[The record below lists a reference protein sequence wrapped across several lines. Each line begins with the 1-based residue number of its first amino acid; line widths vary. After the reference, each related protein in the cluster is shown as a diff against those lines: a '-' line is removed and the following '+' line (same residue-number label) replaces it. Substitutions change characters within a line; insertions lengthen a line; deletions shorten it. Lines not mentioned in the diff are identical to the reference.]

1 MPDAGEDPTMNFS
14 KLPKE
19 KRNNLILVVLLTLV
33 AMSGLGFGLI
43 KYQYENLKRLA
54 ERKMNADQRF
64 KQMEDAVKNA
74 TRIESDLAEGKQM
87 LSQLESDVAPSGDL
101 YSWVINTLRTFKAP
115 YKVEIPQYS
124 QIGPTTEMTMLPA
137 FPYKQASMTVA
148 GKAHYHELGQFL
160 ADFENRFP
168 HIRIL
173 NLGLDVDSNPQ
184 DAELLA
190 FRMDIV
196 TLVKPNQQ

>member
-1 MPDAGEDPTMNFS
+1 MNFS
-14 KLPKE
+14 KLPKD
-19 KRNNLILVVLLTLV
+19 KRNNFILVVVLTLV
-33 AMSGLGFGLI
+33 VLGGLGFGLI

-54 ERKMNADQRF
+54 ERKVNAERKF
-64 KQMEDAVKNA
+64 RQMEDAVKNSA
-74 TRIESDLAEGKQM
+74 RIETDLAEAKLT

-101 YSWVINTLRTFKAP
+101 YSWVINMIRNFKAP

-124 QIGPTTEMTMLPA
+124 QIGPITDMTMLPG

-148 GKAHYHELGQFL
+148 GKAHYHDLGRFL

-168 HIRIL
+168 HLRIL
-173 NLGLDVDSNPQ
+173 NLALDVDGNPQ
-184 DAELLA
+184 EAELLA

-196 TLVKPNQQ
+196 TLVKPNQS

>member
-1 MPDAGEDPTMNFS
+1 MNFS

-19 KRNNLILVVLLTLV
+19 KRNQLILVVIVTL
-33 AMSGLGFGLI
+33 GTLGLLGFGLI
-43 KYQYENLKRLA
+43 KYQYDNLTRLA
-54 ERKMNADQRF
+54 NRKANAES
-64 KQMEDAVKNA
+64 KLAQMQDAVQNSA
-74 TRIESDLAEGKQM
+74 RIESDLAEARQT
-87 LSQLESDVAPSGDL
+87 LSQLESDIAPSGDL
-101 YSWVINTLRTFKAP
+101 YSWLISTIRTFKGP

-124 QIGPTTEMTMLPA
+124 QIGPMTDMTMLPG

-148 GKAHYHELGQFL
+148 GKAHYHDLGRFL

-173 NLGLDVDSNPQ
+173 NLALDVDGNPQ
-184 DAELLA
+184 EVELLA

-196 TLVKPNQQ
+196 TLVKPN

>member
-1 MPDAGEDPTMNFS
+1 MNLS

-19 KRNNLILVVLLTLV
+19 KRNQLILVVIVTLGTLGV
-33 AMSGLGFGLI
+33 LGFGLI
-43 KYQYENLKRLA
+43 KYQYENLTRLGTRKATA
-54 ERKMNADQRF
+54 ETKLA
-64 KQMEDAVKNA
+64 QMEDAVKN
-74 TRIESDLAEGKQM
+74 TVRIQSDLAEAKQT
-87 LSQLESDVAPSGDL
+87 LSQLESDIAPAGDL
-101 YSWVINTLRTFKAP
+101 YSWLISTLRSFKAP

-124 QIGPTTEMTMLPA
+124 QIGPTTDTTMLPG

-148 GKAHYHELGQFL
+148 GKAHFHDLGRFL

-173 NLGLDVDSNPQ
+173 NLALDVDGNPQ
-184 DAELLA
+184 EVEMLA

-196 TLVKPNQQ
+196 TLVKPN

>member
-1 MPDAGEDPTMNFS
+1 MNLS

-19 KRNNLILVVLLTLV
+19 KRNQLILVVIVTLGTLGV
-33 AMSGLGFGLI
+33 VGFGLI
-43 KYQYENLKRLA
+43 KYQYENLTRLGTRKATA
-54 ERKMNADQRF
+54 ETKLA
-64 KQMEDAVKNA
+64 QMEDAVKN
-74 TRIESDLAEGKQM
+74 TVRIQSDLAEAKQT
-87 LSQLESDVAPSGDL
+87 LSQLESDIAPAGDL
-101 YSWVINTLRTFKAP
+101 YSWLISTLRSFKAP

-124 QIGPTTEMTMLPA
+124 QIGPTTDTTMLPG

-148 GKAHYHELGQFL
+148 GKAHFHDLGRFL

-173 NLGLDVDSNPQ
+173 NLALDVDGNPQ
-184 DAELLA
+184 EVEMLA

-196 TLVKPNQQ
+196 TLVKPN

>member
-1 MPDAGEDPTMNFS
+1 MPDAGKDPSPMNFS

-19 KRNNLILVVLLTLV
+19 KRNQLILVVLVTLGTLS
-33 AMSGLGFGLI
+33 ALGFGLI
-43 KYQYENLKRLA
+43 KFQNENLTRLA
-54 ERKMNADQRF
+54 IRKATAES
-64 KQMEDAVKNA
+64 KLAQMEDAVKNTA
-74 TRIESDLAEGKQM
+74 RIQSDLAEAKQTI
-87 LSQLESDVAPSGDL
+87 SQLESDIAPAGDL
-101 YSWVINTLRTFKAP
+101 YSWLISTLRSFKAP

-124 QIGPTTEMTMLPA
+124 QIGPTTDMTMLPG

-148 GKAHYHELGQFL
+148 GKAHFHDLGRFL

-173 NLGLDVDSNPQ
+173 NLALDVDGNPQ
-184 DAELLA
+184 EVEMLA

-196 TLVKPNQQ
+196 TLVKPN

>member
-1 MPDAGEDPTMNFS
+1 MNFS

-19 KRNNLILVVLLTLV
+19 KRNQLILVVIVTL
-33 AMSGLGFGLI
+33 GTLGLLGFGLI
-43 KYQYENLKRLA
+43 KYQYDNLTRLA
-54 ERKMNADQRF
+54 NRKANAESNLA
-64 KQMEDAVKNA
+64 QMQDAVKNSA
-74 TRIESDLAEGKQM
+74 RIESDLVEAKQT
-87 LSQLESDVAPSGDL
+87 LSQLESDIASSGDL
-101 YSWVINTLRTFKAP
+101 YSWLISTIRTFKGP

-124 QIGPTTEMTMLPA
+124 QIGPTTDMTMLPG

-148 GKAHYHELGQFL
+148 GKAHYHDLGRFL

-173 NLGLDVDSNPQ
+173 NLALDVDGNPQ
-184 DAELLA
+184 EVELLA

-196 TLVKPNQQ
+196 TLVKPN

>member
-1 MPDAGEDPTMNFS
+1 MNLS

-19 KRNNLILVVLLTLV
+19 KRNQLILVVIVTLGTLGV
-33 AMSGLGFGLI
+33 VGFGLI
-43 KYQYENLKRLA
+43 KYQYENLTRLA
-54 ERKMNADQRF
+54 TRKATAET
-64 KQMEDAVKNA
+64 KLAQMEDAVKN
-74 TRIESDLAEGKQM
+74 TVRIQSDLAEAKQT
-87 LSQLESDVAPSGDL
+87 LSQLESDIAPAGDL
-101 YSWVINTLRTFKAP
+101 YSWLISTLRSFKAP

-124 QIGPTTEMTMLPA
+124 QIGPTTDTTMLPG

-148 GKAHYHELGQFL
+148 GKAHFHDLGRFL

-173 NLGLDVDSNPQ
+173 NLALDVDGNPQ
-184 DAELLA
+184 EVEMLA

-196 TLVKPNQQ
+196 TLVKPN